1 MQVNAQLFCFLQDA
15 HNKIP
20 LQSYF
25 SGTRGNKRNK
35 CVMSYVYYGETWA
48 LVSHKFQVSGSGAKN
63 MYDKSCWQSFRK
75 ITKETNCLNSV
86 VCRSVMLPQ
95 RPRSF
100 IISIVSIIHH
110 PDFESRWCLCSR
122 AAAWIHFR
130 ESGSIPELQEIIF
143 TLSTPH
149 RSFFLVTGKI
159 IQPDVTLSTSVVAF
173 VVIVDKDFKPLRL
186 MWGHSGSDRL

>member
-25 SGTRGNKRNK
+25 SGTQGNKRNK

-100 IISIVSIIHH
+100 IISSIVSIIHH
-110 PDFESRWCLCSR
+110 PVFESRWCLCSR

-149 RSFFLVTGKI
+149 RSFFFGYRKNNPARCNSQHI
-159 IQPDVTLSTSVVAF
+159 GRGFCGDC
-173 VVIVDKDFKPLRL
+173 
-186 MWGHSGSDRL
+186 W